1 MDNATL
7 ITALLATV
15 DAYIDGRIKK
25 ALEDHQAEVDMDRLR
40 ELVAPIVESQI
51 EAAVEEAFEEH
62 QTNYDHD
69 QFVSDDDL
77 GSKVEDAFDNYDIDD
92 RVTDAVRNLRFTVRV
107 D

>member
-7 ITALLATV
+7 ITAIMATV
-15 DAYIDGRIKK
+15 DAYIDGRINK
-25 ALEDHQAEVDMDRLR
+25 ALADHEAVVDMDRLR
-40 ELVAPIVESQI
+40 ALVAPIVESQI

-69 QFVSDDDL
+69 QFVTDDDVN
-77 GSKVEDAFDNYDIDD
+77 SKVEDAIENYDLED
-92 RVTDAVRNLRFTVRV
+92 RVTDAVRNLRFTVSV